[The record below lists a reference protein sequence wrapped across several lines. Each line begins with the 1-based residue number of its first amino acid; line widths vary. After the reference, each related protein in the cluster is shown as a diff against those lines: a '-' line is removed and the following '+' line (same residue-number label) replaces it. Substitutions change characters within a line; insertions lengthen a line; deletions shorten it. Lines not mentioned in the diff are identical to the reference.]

1 MKNQLRNILE
11 LNLALLIIATAA
23 PFGNYISLP
32 PAITIWSRCFFA
44 CIAIFIYMKFKKIT
58 FKFDASK
65 DGKLFLIS
73 AILQGGH
80 WITYF
85 YALQLAGAGLG
96 IISLFTYPIFTTL
109 LEPIIRKTSFNPK
122 HLFLGLLVLL
132 GLYIL
137 TPEFSMGNQ
146 TSLGIGFGVISA
158 IFYAIRNILMKDLVA
173 KHNATKLMFYQT
185 GLIAILLAP
194 IFVFIPLDIEAYSS
208 QLSHLLIL
216 GIFTTAVG
224 HTYLV
229 SCFNNFSATSAS
241 LLSCIQPLY
250 GSLLAFVFLHEIPT
264 IATVTGGLMIISA
277 VVLESFIA
285 KKN

>member
-1 MKNQLRNILE
+1 MKNQLKNILE

-32 PAITIWSRCFFA
+32 PSITIWSRCLFA
-44 CIAIFIYMKFKKIT
+44 FIAIAIYMKLKKT
-58 FKFDASK
+58 SFKFDISK
-65 DGKLFLIS
+65 DGRAFLIS

-109 LEPIIRKTSFNPK
+109 LEPLIRKTTFNPK
-122 HLFLGLLVLL
+122 HLFLGLIVLL

-137 TPEFSMGNQ
+137 TPEFSFGND
-146 TSLGIGFGVISA
+146 TTLGIGFGVISA
-158 IFYAIRNILMKDLVA
+158 IFYAIRNILMKNLVTN
-173 KHNATKLMFYQT
+173 HDATKLMFYQT
-185 GLIAILLAP
+185 GLIVLMLAP
-194 IFVFIPLDIEAYSS
+194 VFTFVDFNLKNYTS
-208 QLSHLLIL
+208 QLPHLVIL
-216 GIFTTAVG
+216 GVFTTALG

-229 SCFNNFSATSAS
+229 SNFKNFSATSAS
-241 LLSCIQPLY
+241 LLSCVQPLY
-250 GSLLAFVFLHEIPT
+250 GSLLAFLFLNEIPT
-264 IATVTGGLMIISA
+264 ISTVTGGFIIVSA
-277 VVLESFIA
+277 VVLETFIA